1 VDLAQFILDSN
12 PTKIGQAFRRYVA
25 NADPTFFGESTPAEA
40 FADAFG
46 TPAPPATLRDLMQPK
61 PAEPP
66 AAAAPR
72 KRRSKPIR

>member
-1 VDLAQFILDSN
+1 M
-12 PTKIGQAFRRYVA
+12 
-25 NADPTFFGESTPAEA
+25 FGKSTPAEA

-46 TPAPPATLRDLMQPK
+46 TESPPATLRDLMQP
-61 PAEPP
+61 EPP